1 VPGDQSRAI
10 FCEQENDSN
19 VCAEITNVDRS
30 LFMEIN
36 LSKVVI
42 IFFFLVSC
50 AGSATHAEDEN
61 HKELANVQKYEW
73 VTEEILQ
80 QLSDLKQ
87 EVKGLKSDIATLQQ
101 LLASAP
107 KRPLVTGPQL
117 VKLHNEISFGDPNA
131 KIAIVEFTDYQ
142 CPYCGRHTQSVLPI
156 IKKQLIETGKA
167 KYVMYDFPLGF
178 HAQAK
183 PAAIAARCA
192 GQQDKYWEMHDALF
206 KQQRELGLSL
216 FRATAS
222 EMELDE
228 AAFSDCLSDPTVAAS
243 VDSNFDYGGQIG
255 VSGTP
260 KFFVG
265 KVKNNVMTD
274 VIVINGAQGFSA
286 FSSAI
291 ARLEE

>member
-1 VPGDQSRAI
+1 MVTAFILINWRSTMMNVRSVGDFEYQHGALKPMVTRRLFKTFAIALLFTVNLPGCNEVNKGNST
-10 FCEQENDSN
+10 NDSDW
-19 VCAEITNVDRS
+19 AKDEILLQLS
-30 LFMEIN
+30 EIRKDMKAMQDEIAN
-36 LSKVVI
+36 LQ
-42 IFFFLVSC
+42 
-50 AGSATHAEDEN
+50 T
-61 HKELANVQKYEW
+61 ELASNGVAR
-73 VTEEILQ
+73 LP
-80 QLSDLKQ
+80 
-87 EVKGLKSDIATLQQ
+87 G
-101 LLASAP
+101 
-107 KRPLVTGPQL
+107 GPSL
-117 VKLHNEISFGDPNA
+117 VKLSSEITFGDPEA
-131 KIAIVEFTDYQ
+131 KLAIVEFTDFQ
-142 CPYCGRHTQSVLPI
+142 CPYCARHHQSVLPT

-206 KQQRELGLSL
+206 KQQRELGPSL

>member
-1 VPGDQSRAI
+1 MDAWLTR
-10 FCEQENDSN
+10 NMN
-19 VCAEITNVDRS
+19 
-30 LFMEIN
+30 
-36 LSKVVI
+36 
-42 IFFFLVSC
+42 FFL
-50 AGSATHAEDEN
+50 
-61 HKELANVQKYEW
+61 KYLANLIGIVLLSIALNACQESGGTATNTW
-73 VTEEILQ
+73 PQEEILQ
-80 QLSDLKQ
+80 QLSELRREIKSLKDEIALVKAQQ
-87 EVKGLKSDIATLQQ
+87 ENAGSQP
-101 LLASAP
+101 LA
-107 KRPLVTGPQL
+107 TGPKQ
-117 VKLHNEISFGDPNA
+117 VKLNTEITLGDPNA
-131 KIAIVEFTDYQ
+131 KLAIVEFTDYQ
-142 CPYCGRHTQSVLPI
+142 CPYCARHNQSVLPT

-167 KYVMYDFPLGF
+167 KYVMYDFPLSF

-192 GQQDKYWEMHDALF
+192 GRQGKYWEMHDVLF

-216 FRATAS
+216 FQAAS
-222 EMELDE
+222 REISLDE
-228 AAFSDCLSDPTVAAS
+228 AAFSDCLNDPAVAAK
-243 VDSNFDYGGQIG
+243 VDSNFDYGGQLG